1 MFKNNVFQSK
11 VLVLGLVGAFALL
24 ILPKDGLAQAGSG
37 AMTGFV
43 FGTDLRTP
51 VASAVVKLR
60 NVQNGREY
68 QSAPTDPNGLYSL
81 KNLPEGRYILGVS
94 STKGDF
100 NFDYE
105 LQIKANEIAK
115 LAVALKP
122 GAASLNSQDEDQ
134 NKKRKKAFFLTP
146 LGIAVLIAAGALLIY
161 GGIKLF
167 ESNETSPSK
176 R

>member
-1 MFKNNVFQSK
+1 MIKNHIFQSK
-11 VLVLGLVGAFALL
+11 FLVLGLLGAFALL

-37 AMTGFV
+37 SMIGFV
-43 FGTDLRTP
+43 FGNDSRTP
-51 VASAVVKLR
+51 VANAVVKLR

-68 QSAPTDPNGLYSL
+68 QSGPTDQTGLYSL

-122 GAASLNSQDEDQ
+122 GAASLNAQDEDQ
-134 NKKRKKAFFLTP
+134 NKRKKKAFFLTP
-146 LGIAVLIAAGALLIY
+146 LGIAVLIAAGGVLIY
-161 GGIKLF
+161 GSVKLF
-167 ESNETSPSK
+167 ESGEKSPSK